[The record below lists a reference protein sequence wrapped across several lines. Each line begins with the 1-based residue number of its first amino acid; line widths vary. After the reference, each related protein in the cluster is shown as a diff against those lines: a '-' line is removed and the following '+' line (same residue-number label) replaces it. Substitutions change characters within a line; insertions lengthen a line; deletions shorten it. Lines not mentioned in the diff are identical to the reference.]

1 MAKKLNSE
9 ELCELFNEHGVTPV
23 VNKGKVTL
31 EWTDET
37 FDDSVFDNY
46 EGWVEE
52 HPEGSDRGGYRP
64 YVEVNGEGLA
74 YNENGDGWE
83 PN

>member
-1 MAKKLNSE
+1 VTSLLVTKPKWDRKQHKEKNVAKKLNSE

-23 VNKGKVTL
+23 VNKGKV
-31 EWTDET
+31 
-37 FDDSVFDNY
+37 
-46 EGWVEE
+46 
-52 HPEGSDRGGYRP
+52 
-64 YVEVNGEGLA
+64 NGEGLA